1 MKDNS
6 SKKRSKE
13 EHRQYLQRK
22 KQQEKI
28 AQKERQNEIWTSHRK
43 ALSVKPGDIIF
54 NAEQDLL
61 KIWGVS
67 ILCFSIIVFT
77 AYMLSLMNNQE
88 LISEF
93 GSVLKGRLFQIGMT
107 IFSSLLFLS
116 ICYFLHNRYVLT
128 ITLLTDN
135 ALQIK
140 TWGLF
145 GYKKAIYPN
154 EAWIKPPLYHE
165 GKTQLANAPSVYAPY
180 QSIKPYGKK
189 KLIMSEFGNFPFGTR
204 VLDDILNPS

>member
-22 KQQEKI
+22 KQQEKVV
-28 AQKERQNEIWTSHRK
+28 QKERQDEIWTLHRK
-43 ALSVKPGDIIF
+43 ALTVKPGDIIF
-54 NAEQDLL
+54 NAEKDLL

-67 ILCFSIIVFT
+67 ILCFSIIIFT
-77 AYMLSLMNNQE
+77 VYMLSLMNNQE

-107 IFSSLLFLS
+107 IFSSLMFLS

-128 ITLLTDN
+128 ITLLADN

-154 EAWIKPPLYHE
+154 EAWITPPIYHA
-165 GKTQLANAPSVYAPY
+165 GKTQLANTPSVYAPY

-189 KLIMSEFGNFPFGTR
+189 KLIISEFGNFPFGNR